1 MSETPPSP
9 SLSQGKSGRTQK
21 RQLWLFLGAVVC
33 ITSGMGVHDSIFNNF
48 LSDTFSLSANARGW
62 LELPREL
69 PGFLVFVTAGAL
81 ASLPITRVGM
91 VGALAMAAGMLGM
104 SLFGH
109 VYAAMMAMMILA
121 SAGMHILQPVGT
133 TVILS
138 LGDERARGKRMG
150 LTGAVDTIGS
160 VLGTGLVW
168 LTFDRVTPPYR
179 AGFVCAGAAVLVA
192 AILYRSMH
200 IPSLHKPRAR
210 MVVRGKYWLYYTLEL
225 FFGARKQIFIT
236 FGPWVLI
243 KVYGTDAASIA
254 GLLMTA
260 SLIGIVF
267 KPLAGVAI
275 DRFGERTIMIIDGIV
290 LVFACIGYGY
300 ALELTGDPDRA
311 RLLASACFIL
321 DNLLFALGSCRAI
334 YASRLADDPQDLSST
349 LAMGV
354 SINHIVS
361 MTIPVAAGALWMGF
375 GYQRVFLCAA
385 FLALGNALFAL
396 LVPGKR
402 AHA

>member
-1 MSETPPSP
+1 MNETPPFS
-9 SLSQGKSGRTQK
+9 SASQDEQARTQK
-21 RQLWLFLGAVVC
+21 RQLLLFLSAVMC
-33 ITSGMGVHDSIFNNF
+33 ISSGMGVHDSIFNNF
-48 LSDTFSLSANARGW
+48 LSDTFTLSADARGW

-69 PGFLVFVTAGAL
+69 PGFLVFVTTAL
-81 ASLPITRVGM
+81 LAMFPITRVGM
-91 VGALAMAAGMLGM
+91 FGTLAMTIGMLGM

-109 VYAAMMAMMILA
+109 VYATMVAMMMLS
-121 SAGMHILQPVGT
+121 SAGMHALQPVGT

-138 LGDERARGKRMG
+138 LGGDRTRGKRMG
-150 LTGAVDTIGS
+150 LMGALDTIGS

-168 LTFDRVTPPYR
+168 LTFDRVAPPYR
-179 AGFVCAGAAVLVA
+179 IGFLCAAMASLVA
-192 AILYRSMH
+192 SIFYRSLH

-210 MVVRGKYWLYYTLEL
+210 IVIRRKFWLYYTLEL

-267 KPLAGVAI
+267 KPLAGLAI
-275 DRFGERTIMIIDGIV
+275 DRFGERTIMVLDGIV

-300 ALELTGDPDRA
+300 ALELTGDADRA
-311 RLLASACFIL
+311 RLLASTCFIV

-334 YASRLADDPQDLSST
+334 YVSRLADTPQDLSST
-349 LAMGV
+349 LSMGV
-354 SINHIVS
+354 SINHIIS

-385 FLALGNALFAL
+385 FLALGNAAFAL

-402 AHA
+402 AYS